1 MSVLVFKNEVMILKE
16 HGNQT
21 EFGKIVYSFA
31 AFGNRDTGEHG
42 NFLFWQISKGYFE
55 IIGAK
60 IGNHIPWEPSPLIPN
75 LLFQG

>member
-42 NFLFWQISKGYFE
+42 IFYFDRYLKD
-55 IIGAK
+55 ILK
-60 IGNHIPWEPSPLIPN
+60 
-75 LLFQG
+75 